1 MSSYAETF
9 QAESL
14 HATDTTKQLL
24 QHKVDLSRLLDQMGA
39 ENLRKLKD
47 LREHAETDPV
57 DLRVFIEQLHIQN
70 QAFNFKDK
78 IKQLEEVDYLLSEP
92 YFARID
98 LSDSVQQTTKKVYIG
113 RFGFVPG
120 ATVEPL
126 ITDWRAKIASV
137 YYRYRYPQKNVSYET
152 PNGIVTRDLT
162 LKRTFEFNEGQ
173 LIKYYN
179 NDIQL
184 DEREIIS
191 AKIAK
196 RTGGVL
202 EDIIATI
209 QESQMAIITYDP
221 RGVCIVQGCVGS
233 GKSTVAIHKLSHI
246 FFNYPDLIRPQN
258 SFLVAKSQILVGYL
272 CTLFPKLGIFDL
284 NYGT

>member
-272 CTLFPKLGIFDL
+272 CTLFPKLGIF
-284 NYGT
+284 